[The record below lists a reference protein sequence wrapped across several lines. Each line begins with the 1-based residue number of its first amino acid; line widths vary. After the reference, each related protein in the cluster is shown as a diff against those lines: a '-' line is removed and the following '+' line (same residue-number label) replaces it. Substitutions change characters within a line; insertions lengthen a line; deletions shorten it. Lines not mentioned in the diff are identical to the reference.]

1 MFVESLDKVPEDWR
15 DQFVEV
21 EIDGKKGYQDKDSL
35 ALKQLAFNVKEEN
48 KTVKSRLS
56 EFEKQQAEKLA
67 EAERKALEKLKAEGK
82 TDEIIADLERRHGE
96 TAKEFQSRID
106 RLTNSIK
113 TEKRS
118 ALVADLASEL
128 ATDSGSKAFKRL
140 VADRIDIDPETGK
153 VTFLNDD
160 GGASSLD
167 LAGFKAELL
176 KDDSFAPLLKAGVVT
191 KGGGNAQGST
201 GQGGASKPKA
211 TRSQFESMNPA
222 EKMSFIKSGGMVT

>member
-1 MFVESLDKVPEDWR
+1 MFVESLEKVPEDWR

-96 TAKEFQSRID
+96 TAKQAQERID
-106 RLTNSIK
+106 RLMGSIK
-113 TEKRS
+113 TEKRT
-118 ALVADLASEL
+118 AIVADLASEL

-140 VADRIDIDPETGK
+140 VADRIDVDPETGK

-201 GQGGASKPKA
+201 GQGGANKPKA
-211 TRSQFESMNPA
+211 TRGQFDTMNPA
-222 EKMSFIKSGGMVT
+222 EKMSFIKSGGSVT

>member
-1 MFVESLDKVPEDWR
+1 MFVESLEKVPEDWR

-35 ALKQLAFNVKEEN
+35 SLKQLAFNVKEEN

-56 EFEKQQAEKLA
+56 EFEKQKAEELA
-67 EAERKALEKLKAEGK
+67 KAERKELEKLKAEGK
-82 TDEIIADLERRHGE
+82 TDEILSDFERRKAE
-96 TAKEFQSRID
+96 EIKQLQDQINS
-106 RLTNSIK
+106 LTGSIK

-140 VADRIDIDPETGK
+140 VADRIDVDPVTGK

-201 GQGGASKPKA
+201 GQGGANKPKA
-211 TRSQFESMNPA
+211 TRGQFETMNPA
-222 EKMSFIKSGGMVT
+222 EKMSFIKSGGVVT

>member
-96 TAKEFQSRID
+96 TAKQAQERID
-106 RLTNSIK
+106 RLMGSIK

>member
-1 MFVESLDKVPEDWR
+1 MFVESLEKVPEDWR

-201 GQGGASKPKA
+201 GQGGASSVGNLGGS
-211 TRSQFESMNPA
+211 RFEREAALAKKFKLPIN
-222 EKMSFIKSGGMVT
+222 

>member
-1 MFVESLDKVPEDWR
+1 MFVESLEKVPEDWR

-21 EIDGKKGYQDKDSL
+21 EVDGKKGYQDKDSL

-48 KTVKSRLS
+48 KAVKGRLS

-67 EAERKALEKLKAEGK
+67 DAERKAFEKLKAEGK
-82 TDEIIADLERRHGE
+82 TDEIVADLERRNGE
-96 TAKEFQSRID
+96 TVKQFQDRID

-113 TEKRS
+113 TEKRT
-118 ALVADLASEL
+118 ALVADLAADL

-140 VADRIDIDPETGK
+140 VADRIDVDPETGK

-176 KDDSFAPLLKAGVVT
+176 KDDSLAPLLKAGIVT

-201 GQGGASKPKA
+201 GQGGANKPKA
-211 TRSQFESMNPA
+211 TRNQFDGMNPS
-222 EKMSFIKSGGMVT
+222 ERMSFIKSGGIVT

>member
-21 EIDGKKGYQDKDSL
+21 EVDGKKGYQDKDSL

-48 KTVKSRLS
+48 KAVKGRLS

-82 TDEIIADLERRHGE
+82 TDEIVADLERRYGE
-96 TAKEFQSRID
+96 SAKEFQSRID
-106 RLTNSIK
+106 RLTSSIK

-118 ALVADLASEL
+118 ALVADLAADL
-128 ATDSGSKAFKRL
+128 ATESGSKAFKRL
-140 VADRIDIDPETGK
+140 VADRIDVDPETGK

-176 KDDSFAPLLKAGVVT
+176 KDDSFAPLLKAGIVT

-201 GQGGASKPKA
+201 GAGGASSVGNLGGS
-211 TRSQFESMNPA
+211 RSEREAALAKKYKLPIN
-222 EKMSFIKSGGMVT
+222 

>member
-1 MFVESLDKVPEDWR
+1 MFVESLEKVPEDWR

-21 EIDGKKGYQDKDSL
+21 EVDGKKGYQDKDSL

-82 TDEIIADLERRHGE
+82 TDEIVADLERRHGE
-96 TAKEFQSRID
+96 SIKQFQERID
-106 RLTNSIK
+106 KMTGAIK
-113 TEKRS
+113 AEKRS
-118 ALVADLASEL
+118 AVVADLASEL
-128 ATDSGSKAFKRL
+128 ATETGSKAFKRL
-140 VADRIDIDPETGK
+140 VASRIDVDPETGK

-176 KDDSFAPLLKAGVVT
+176 KDDSFAPLLKGNVT
-191 KGGGNAQGST
+191 TTGGGKANGST
-201 GQGGASKPKA
+201 GAGGASTVGNLGG
-211 TRSQFESMNPA
+211 TRDERVAALAKRFKLPTN
-222 EKMSFIKSGGMVT
+222 

>member
-21 EIDGKKGYQDKDSL
+21 EVDGKKGYQDKDSL

-48 KTVKSRLS
+48 KAVKGRLS

-67 EAERKALEKLKAEGK
+67 DAERKALEKLKAEGK
-82 TDEIIADLERRHGE
+82 TDEIVADLERRNGE
-96 TAKEFQSRID
+96 TVKQFQDRID

-113 TEKRS
+113 TEKRA
-118 ALVADLASEL
+118 ALVADLAADL

-176 KDDSFAPLLKAGVVT
+176 KDDSFAPLLKAGIVT

-201 GQGGASKPKA
+201 GQGGANKPKA
-211 TRSQFESMNPA
+211 TRSQFDTMNPA
-222 EKMSFIKSGGMVT
+222 EKMSFIKSGGIVT